1 MSSSVETKQEVQ
13 QPIDSIVYSTF
24 VSKFNEEYSEVLSE
38 NQKNL
43 LGRYISSFADNGVEL
58 KVYLNEEI
66 GRLKEGLDQA
76 RHANTN
82 APNAELKEKIDRI
95 YTILDETKNREID
108 TETLELVL
116 NTQGLLEEISNH
128 DD

>member
-1 MSSSVETKQEVQ
+1 
-13 QPIDSIVYSTF
+13 
-24 VSKFNEEYSEVLSE
+24 VLSE

-66 GRLKEGLDQA
+66 GRLKEGLNQA
-76 RHANTN
+76 RN
-82 APNAELKEKIDRI
+82 APSAETNSELKDKINKI
-95 YTILDETKNREID
+95 YNILDETKNREID

-116 NTQGLLEEISNH
+116 NTQGLLEEINSH